1 MNINITMNNNDCKD
15 CNDVDFKLL
24 NERRSFMFKMIAFFA
39 GVVYAGYLLT
49 FHKIPLTNNGVYI
62 LYPWIL
68 SCGLFGVIS
77 IGLYLMYDS
86 ISLKSVLQVKHY
98 CIYKE
103 LIENTY
109 NAFVTSINTWGI
121 LSLFVFIVVAVCWS
135 QNNVYELLQASM
147 QTLEKDTISIYDFI
161 TAIIMYTSIVF
172 FVFICIINV
181 AMFYQSKKYKNID
194 KWLVKTQYI
203 LQVIFYAVFTL
214 FLYAI
219 LLRTQTYIYYQ
230 SEPIVESSTIKNEIL
245 LGLYPRK

>member
-1 MNINITMNNNDCKD
+1 MNINITMNNNDCND

-49 FHKIPLTNNGVYI
+49 CNNIPLTNNGVYI

-77 IGLYLMYDS
+77 IGIYLMYDS
-86 ISLKSVLQVKHY
+86 ISLKSALQVKHY
-98 CIYKE
+98 YIYKE
-103 LIENTY
+103 LITNTY
-109 NAFVTSINTWGI
+109 DAFVTSINTWGI
-121 LSLFVFIVVAVCWS
+121 LSMFVFIVTAVRLS
-135 QNNVYELLQASM
+135 RDNVYESLQASM
-147 QTLEKDTISIYDFI
+147 QTLESCTISTYDFI
-161 TAIIMYTSIVF
+161 AGIIMYTSIVF

-181 AMFYQSKKYKNID
+181 AMFYQSTKYKNID

-203 LQVIFYAVFTL
+203 LQIIFYAVFTL

-230 SEPIVESSTIKNEIL
+230 SEPIVDNSTMKNEML
-245 LGLYPRK
+245 LGLYPGK